1 MDKKKKV
8 VYMDGHERVDVVKHR
23 QKFLR
28 QTVAGDFLVRDLATS
43 EEANEAS

>member
-1 MDKKKKV
+1 M
-8 VYMDGHERVDVVKHR
+8 YIDGHERVDVVKHR

-28 QTVAGDFLVRDLATS
+28 QTVAGGFLVRDLATI